1 MTDSATATTA
11 GSTPP
16 PPRLP
21 GLVPAPVDLPG
32 RVAGLRA
39 EVRSFVA
46 DELAAG
52 AWTPREDTWLSG
64 WDERFS
70 TELGKRGWLGMTV
83 PTEYGGHGRGALERY
98 VVTEELLAAG
108 APVAAHWVADRQIG
122 PSLLRFGTEEQ
133 RQAFLPGIARGEIY
147 FGIGMSE
154 PDSGSDLAS
163 VRSRA
168 DRVDGGWELTGTK
181 VWTSGAHHAHAFFAL
196 VRTSPKDDTDR
207 HAGLSQLIVELDRPG
222 ITIRPIPLL
231 TGAHHFNEVV
241 FDKVFV
247 PDTRVLGEIG
257 QGWHQVTSELA
268 FERSG
273 PERYLSTFPLLVAL
287 LREISAQDLDAG
299 RRRDLGGL
307 VARYWTL
314 RRLSLSIAGALEAGE
329 APELSAAVVKDLG
342 TRFENEVIDAARLL
356 WSVPPDPRAEAGYA
370 RLLADAVLHA
380 PGFTLRGGTNEI
392 LRGIVARGLG
402 LR

>member
-1 MTDSATATTA
+1 VTQSEM
-11 GSTPP
+11 TPP
-16 PPRLP
+16 PVGLP
-21 GLVPAPVDLPG
+21 PG
-32 RVAGLRA
+32 AAALRA
-39 EVRSFVA
+39 EVRSF
-46 DELAAG
+46 LAEEQAHG
-52 AWTPREDTWLSG
+52 HWRPRVDSWLAG

-70 TELGKRGWLGMTV
+70 KELGRRGWLGMTI
-83 PTEYGGHGRGALERY
+83 PREYGGHGRGALDRY

-108 APVAAHWVADRQIG
+108 APVAAHWIADRQIA

-133 RQAFLPGIARGEIY
+133 RERYLPGIASGEIY

-154 PDSGSDLAS
+154 PESGSDLAS

-168 DRVDGGWELTGTK
+168 VRVDGGWELTGTK

-196 VRTSPKDDTDR
+196 VRTAAAEEGNR
-207 HAGLSQLIVELDRPG
+207 HSGLSQLIVDLHSPG
-222 ITIRPIPLL
+222 VAVRPIPLL

-241 FDKVFV
+241 FDRVFV
-247 PDTRVLGEIG
+247 PDSMVLGELG

-273 PERYLSTFPLLVAL
+273 PERYLSTFPLFAAVVGAL
-287 LREISAQDLDAG
+287 AEDHPDRG
-299 RRRDLGGL
+299 RRRDLGRL
-307 VARYWTL
+307 VAHYWTL
-314 RRLSLSIAGALEAGE
+314 RRMSVAVAGALDAGA
-329 APELSAAVVKDLG
+329 APETAAAVVKDLG
-342 TRFENEVIDAARLL
+342 TRFESEVIDVARVLL
-356 WSVPPDPRAEAGYA
+356 AVVPDPAAEAGLP
-370 RLLADAVLHA
+370 RMMADAVRHS

>member
-1 MTDSATATTA
+1 MSVTETMTRLPSLI
-11 GSTPP
+11 PP
-16 PPRLP
+16 PAELP
-21 GLVPAPVDLPG
+21 EGLAQ
-32 RVAGLRA
+32 LRA
-39 EVRSFVA
+39 VVRAFVA
-46 DELAAG
+46 EERGAG
-52 AWTPREDTWLSG
+52 RWQPRVDTWLSG
-64 WDERFS
+64 WDERF
-70 TELGKRGWLGMTV
+70 TREVGRRGWLGMTIPV
-83 PTEYGGHGRGALERY
+83 EYGGHGRGALERY

-108 APVAAHWVADRQIG
+108 APVAAHWIADRQIA

-133 RQAFLPGIARGEIY
+133 RRRFLPGIAAGEVY

-168 DRVDGGWELTGTK
+168 DRVEGGWELTGTK

-196 VRTSPKDDTDR
+196 ARTTPRDDGDR
-207 HAGLSQLIVELDRPG
+207 HAGLSQLIVELDSPG
-222 ITIRPIPLL
+222 VTIRPIRLL

-241 FDKVFV
+241 LDKVFV
-247 PDTRVLGEIG
+247 PDTGVLGEVG
-257 QGWHQVTSELA
+257 QGWHQVTSELS

-273 PERYLSTFPLLVAL
+273 PERYLSTFSLLVAL
-287 LREISAQDLDAG
+287 LQEIAGSDLDPG

-307 VARYWTL
+307 VSRYWTL
-314 RRLSLSIAGALEAGE
+314 RRMSLAVADALAAGR
-329 APELSAAVVKDLG
+329 APDLAASVVKDLG

-356 WSVPPDPRAEAGYA
+356 SSIPPDPGAESDYP

>member
-1 MTDSATATTA
+1 M
-11 GSTPP
+11 
-16 PPRLP
+16 
-21 GLVPAPVDLPG
+21 DLPPQ
-32 RVAGLRA
+32 AAALRA
-39 EVRSFVA
+39 EVRSF
-46 DELAAG
+46 LAEEQTAG
-52 AWTPREDTWLSG
+52 HWQPRIDSWLSG

-70 TELGKRGWLGMTV
+70 KELGRRGWLGMTI
-83 PTEYGGHGRGALERY
+83 PTEYGGRGSGALDRY
-98 VVTEELLAAG
+98 VVTEELLTAG
-108 APVAAHWVADRQIG
+108 APVAAHWIADRQIA

-133 RQAFLPGIARGEIY
+133 RQRYLPGIAAGEIY

-168 DRVDGGWELTGTK
+168 VRVAGGWELTGTK

-196 VRTSPKDDTDR
+196 VRTAPAEEGNR
-207 HAGLSQLIVELDRPG
+207 HAGLSQLIVNLNSPG
-222 ITIRPIPLL
+222 VSVRPIPLL

-241 FDKVFV
+241 FDSVFV
-247 PDTRVLGEIG
+247 PDTMVLGELG

-273 PERYLSTFPLLVAL
+273 PERYLSTFPLFTAIVGAL
-287 LREISAQDLDAG
+287 TAG
-299 RRRDLGGL
+299 EMDRGRCRDLGRL

-314 RRLSLSIAGALEAGE
+314 RQMSVAVAGALDAGLTPDM
-329 APELSAAVVKDLG
+329 AAAVVKDLG
-342 TRFENEVIDAARLL
+342 TRFESEVIDVARSL
-356 WSVPPDPRAEAGYA
+356 VPVIPDPAADGGLS
-370 RLLADAVLHA
+370 RLMADAVRHA

>member
-1 MTDSATATTA
+1 MTDTMATLPDLV
-11 GSTPP
+11 PP
-16 PPRLP
+16 PVELP
-21 GLVPAPVDLPG
+21 E
-32 RVAGLRA
+32 RVAALRS
-39 EVRSFVA
+39 EVRAFLA
-46 DELAAG
+46 EERAAG
-52 AWTPREDTWLSG
+52 AWRPRADTWLSG
-64 WDERFS
+64 WDERF
-70 TELGKRGWLGMTV
+70 TKELARRGWLGMTI
-83 PTEYGGHGRGALERY
+83 PTEYGGHGRGALDRY

-122 PSLLRFGTEEQ
+122 PSLMRFGTEEQ
-133 RQAFLPGIARGEIY
+133 RQRFLPGIAAGEVY

-163 VRSRA
+163 VRSKA

-196 VRTSPKDDTDR
+196 VRTSPKDDTNR
-207 HAGLSQLIVELDRPG
+207 HAGLSQLIVDLKAPG
-222 ITIRPIPLL
+222 VTIRPIPLL

-241 FDKVFV
+241 FDKVFI
-247 PDTRVLGEIG
+247 PDSMVLGEIG

-273 PERYLSTFPLLVAL
+273 PERYLSTFPLVVAL
-287 LREISAQDLDAG
+287 LGEIAGHDLDAG

-307 VARYWTL
+307 VSRYWTL
-314 RRLSLSIAGALEAGE
+314 RRMSLAIAGALEAGK
-329 APELSAAVVKDLG
+329 APELAAAVVKDLG

-356 WSVPPDPRAEAGYA
+356 VSIPPDPGGEQGGFA